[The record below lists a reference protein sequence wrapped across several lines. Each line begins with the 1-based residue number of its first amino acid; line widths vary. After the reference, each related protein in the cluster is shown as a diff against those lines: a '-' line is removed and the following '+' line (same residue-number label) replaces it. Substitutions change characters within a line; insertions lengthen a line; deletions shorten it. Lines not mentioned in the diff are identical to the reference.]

1 MATKCECFTYKMGK
15 RLTQIMVILIW
26 VSHHPL
32 HSCVVLLD
40 RVLGIGGSAACG
52 VLFNSTRNFVQF
64 EGFIGNHETIA
75 WRFLN
80 LLQKDIILKRIYE
93 DWTKTTVTNTR
104 HFSPASFPVFSL
116 LVWKPEIYTIQVIC
130 PKCPWPALK
139 FPMWGQW
146 IFQVPKM
153 IFLLCNGFI

>member
-1 MATKCECFTYKMGK
+1 MGK

-40 RVLGIGGSAACG
+40 RVFGIGGSAACG

-64 EGFIGNHETIA
+64 EGIIGNHETIA

-80 LLQKDIILKRIYE
+80 LLQKDIIFKRSYE
-93 DWTKTTVTNTR
+93 D
-104 HFSPASFPVFSL
+104 
-116 LVWKPEIYTIQVIC
+116 
-130 PKCPWPALK
+130 
-139 FPMWGQW
+139 
-146 IFQVPKM
+146 
-153 IFLLCNGFI
+153 